1 MKRLIETGK
10 QLSIGLPAR
19 LPVVERYSSQHYI
32 PFKSRESKYKELL
45 DALKDDN
52 NYVIGLNGMGGT
64 GKTTLA
70 KEVGK
75 ELEQSKQFTQIIDTT
90 HFLLISKRF
99 KMILLDRWD

>member
-1 MKRLIETGK
+1 RRGKELANKEEQIKKLIETGK
-10 QLSIGLPAR
+10 DLAMGLPAR
-19 LPVVERYSSQHYI
+19 LPDVERYSSQHYI

-52 NYVIGLNGMGGT
+52 NYIIGSKGMGGT

-75 ELEQSKQFTQIIDTT
+75 ELKQSKQFTHD
-90 HFLLISKRF
+90 
-99 KMILLDRWD
+99 IL